1 MKTDLQFD
9 AQGRL
14 RHLLTLEGLSR
25 QTLLDILDT
34 AESFIAVGER
44 EIKKVPLLRGKTVV
58 NLFFEPSTRT
68 RTTFEIAA
76 KRLSAD
82 VINLAIAQSSTS
94 KGETLL
100 DTVRN
105 LEAMHTDLFVVRHSE
120 AGAAHL
126 IARHVPPHVHIINA
140 GDGRHAHPT
149 QGLLDAFTVRRHK
162 GDVSQLT
169 VAIVGDILHS
179 RVARSEIHALTALGA
194 KEVRVIAPKTL
205 LPTAVEKLGVT
216 PYTDA
221 ADGLKDVD
229 VIMMLRLQRER
240 MQGAHI
246 PSEQEY
252 FNLYGLTPE
261 KLARARKDAIVMH
274 PGPMN
279 RGLDVDSAVADG
291 PQSVILPQVT
301 YGIAVRMAVMALI
314 LGGTPE
320 SPSTAKRRGEGG
332 AA

>member
-1 MKTDLQFD
+1 MTENLQFD
-9 AQGRL
+9 GQGRL

-25 QTLLDILDT
+25 QTLLEILDT

-82 VINLAIAQSSTS
+82 VINLNVSASSTS

-105 LEAMHTDLFVVRHSE
+105 LEAMHTDLFVVRHNES
-120 AGAAHL
+120 GAAHL
-126 IARHVPPHVHIINA
+126 IARHVPAHVHIINA

-162 GDVSQLT
+162 GDVGKLT

-179 RVARSEIHALTALGA
+179 RVARSEIHALTTLGA

-205 LPTAVEKLGVT
+205 LPVAVEKLGVT
-216 PYTDA
+216 PYTDMTE
-221 ADGLKDVD
+221 GLKDVD

-240 MQGAHI
+240 MAGAHI

-261 KLARARKDAIVMH
+261 KLGHAKKDAIVLH

-279 RGLDVDSAVADG
+279 RGLDIDSAVADG

-320 SPSTAKRRGEGG
+320 TGRRT
-332 AA
+332 